1 MMCYLRL
8 SNGSVGLKEIKNN
21 TPLNPLLIE
30 GTLVG
35 RDVENVEKEFNCCGF
50 RANFVEFLMLGRI
63 KTSPLERDGVCHF
76 DC

>member
-1 MMCYLRL
+1 MGLR
-8 SNGSVGLKEIKNN
+8 KIKNN

-35 RDVENVEKEFNCCGF
+35 RDVENAEKEFNCCGF

-63 KTSPLERDGVCHF
+63 KKSPLERGVPVRQLADGDGVCQF
-76 DC
+76 NC